1 MVSHVAS
8 LISTV
13 CDTLEEYFLDQFS
26 PWKIITLSVAITV
39 TVKVKITGVS
49 ILKSSPKPA
58 SLSDRAFKN
67 LHTFL
72 LLSVYVAIYSV
83 APIPFWQQIPAGHFF
98 VKCWGKISKIFTRL
112 YKDYT
117 LMSVWKVC
125 SLCLPTFICK
135 LKNVFSGYSP
145 RLIFFYCTT
154 EVTYSTFRS
163 WV

>member
-26 PWKIITLSVAITV
+26 PWKIITLSVAIIV

-58 SLSDRAFKN
+58 SLSDRSFKN

-98 VKCWGKISKIFTRL
+98 VKCWGKISRIFTRWQRL
-112 YKDYT
+112 YAH
-117 LMSVWKVC
+117 VC
-125 SLCLPTFICK
+125 LKSLQSLSSHLHLQVEKCISWLLPTFD
-135 LKNVFSGYSP
+135 LFLLYHWGN
-145 RLIFFYCTT
+145 L
-154 EVTYSTFRS
+154 
-163 WV
+163 

>member
-58 SLSDRAFKN
+58 WLSDSASEN
-67 LHTFL
+67 LCSFL
-72 LLSVYVAIYSV
+72 SPSMLPDVTLIS
-83 APIPFWQQIPAGHFF
+83 FWQQNVCRSLF
-98 VKCWGKISKIFTRL
+98 VYMLRKIWRIFAW
-112 YKDYT
+112 
-117 LMSVWKVC
+117 WKRWCAHVC
-125 SLCLPTFICK
+125 LKSLISLLSTFIYK
-135 LKNVFSGYSP
+135 LKMYFHA
-145 RLIFFYCTT
+145 TT
-154 EVTYSTFRS
+154 HFGSFLLYL
-163 WV
+163 WHYL

>member
-26 PWKIITLSVAITV
+26 PWKIITLSVAIIV

-49 ILKSSPKPA
+49 ILKSSPELA
-58 SLSDRAFKN
+58 SLSDSAFKN

-72 LLSVYVAIYSV
+72 LLSVYIAIHSV
-83 APIPFWQQIPAGHFF
+83 PLIYFWQQMPAGHFF
-98 VKCWGKISKIFTRL
+98 GYVLGKIKRSSTWCRRL
-112 YKDYT
+112 YTHVYFKKSMFYAFP
-117 LMSVWKVC
+117 LSFASWIMSIHATTHFWSFFVPL
-125 SLCLPTFICK
+125 SLLRAHC
-135 LKNVFSGYSP
+135 
-145 RLIFFYCTT
+145 
-154 EVTYSTFRS
+154 S

>member
-8 LISTV
+8 IISTV

-58 SLSDRAFKN
+58 SLSDSPFKN
-67 LHTFL
+67 LHTLL
-72 LLSVYVAIYSV
+72 LLSVYVAIQCNTDLFLTVNACRTLFGYML
-83 APIPFWQQIPAGHFF
+83 
-98 VKCWGKISKIFTRL
+98 GKISRIFTWWKRL
-112 YKDYT
+112 YAH
-117 LMSVWKVC
+117 VC
-125 SLCLPTFICK
+125 LKSLQSLPSHLHLQVEKCISILLPTFD
-135 LKNVFSGYSP
+135 L
-145 RLIFFYCTT
+145 FYCTT
-154 EVTYSTFRS
+154 DTTYSTFCS